1 MNPLASEGG
10 MKRTNILFRRF
21 GIVRKNVG
29 FPIFLFWAYL
39 VKVNPEMRCA
49 H

>member
-1 MNPLASEGG
+1 MCNLYFKFNGIGAMNPLASEGG

-29 FPIFLFWAYL
+29 FPIFLF
-39 VKVNPEMRCA
+39 
-49 H
+49 